1 MLIADVIR
9 GILSNLPVLFFIV
22 ALVTAIAKIRRARL
36 GRRPIATATI
46 VWTELTFYYV
56 GLTMIWAGIFH
67 AYFQAIAAPQ
77 IGWQPSPFEY
87 ELGWFEI
94 GLGAAALFSRR
105 YGKSYRA
112 AITIPFVVFSLAA
125 AAQHLD
131 QIVRLHNY
139 APGNAGIGVL
149 WFGDIFAPLL
159 IGAAA
164 LMSRHE

>member
-67 AYFQAIAAPQ
+67 AYFQGIAAPQ
-77 IGWQPSPFEY
+77 IGSAEPVR
-87 ELGWFEI
+87 I
-94 GLGAAALFSRR
+94 RARVVRNRSRR
-105 YGKSYRA
+105 RGAFQPPLRQELPRRDHDSVRRFFA
-112 AITIPFVVFSLAA
+112 RGGGATFGSNCE
-125 AAQHLD
+125 AAQLCAGKRRNRRVV
-131 QIVRLHNY
+131 VR
-139 APGNAGIGVL
+139 
-149 WFGDIFAPLL
+149 
-159 IGAAA
+159 
-164 LMSRHE
+164 